1 MTRETLLKNYKLFYF
16 FEELSKIPRG
26 SGNEKEISDHIYE
39 YAKENG
45 LEAYQDKMNNL
56 IIKKPAHPSMK
67 DRPGVILQGHLDMVN
82 VKEENCDHDFDKDPI
97 KLIYTEDLIT
107 ADGTSLG
114 ADNGIAV
121 AMTLALLTDKDAVHP
136 NITALFTVDE
146 ESGMGGAA
154 NLDPT
159 HVEGEIMIN
168 IDSEEEGIFLGSC
181 AGGVRNIVTQPV
193 ERIDARF
200 DKTYKIKVSNLLGGH
215 SGSEIHTGR
224 ANAIKLLGRMLQSF
238 KENFDFEL
246 VSLDGGEKMNAIPN
260 RAEAI
265 IRTNEESKLKELV
278 KALNATYSKEYGMVE
293 KNITINVT
301 DSDSGLK
308 SMTDKSRNH
317 VIALL
322 RLIPYGPQTMSQAI
336 PGLVE
341 SSTNIGVLTTD
352 GNSVLF
358 ESAIRSSVQTLK
370 HEIAKRIQEAAAL
383 TGADFKLVSEYP
395 AWEFKED
402 SHIRE
407 IFKTSYKKLFNKDAK
422 IDAIHA
428 GLECG
433 LLTEKLGNI
442 DMISMGPNMY
452 EVHSPNE
459 RLEIQSTIRTWEL
472 LNDVLRNV

>member
-26 SGNEKEISDHIYE
+26 SGDEKAISDHIYE
-39 YAKENG
+39 FAKENG
-45 LEAYQDKMNNL
+45 LEAYQDEMNNL
-56 IIKKPAHPSMK
+56 IIKKPAHSTMA

-82 VKEENCDHDFDKDPI
+82 VKEEDCNHDFDKDPI

-121 AMTLALLTDKDAVHP
+121 AMALALLTDKEAVHP
-136 NITALFTVDE
+136 KITALFTVDE

-181 AGGVRNIVTQPV
+181 AGGVRNIVTQTV
-193 ERIDARF
+193 KRTDSKFKE
-200 DKTYKIKVSNLLGGH
+200 TYKVKISNLLGGH

-238 KENFDFEL
+238 KESFEFEL
-246 VSLDGGEKMNAIPN
+246 VSLTGGEKMNAIPN

-265 IRTNEESKLKELV
+265 IRTSHKDKLDELV
-278 KALNATYSKEYGMVE
+278 DSLRNTYSKEYGMVE
-293 KNITINVT
+293 KNITIT
-301 DSDSGLK
+301 TTSEESEMK
-308 SMTDKSRNH
+308 SMTTESRNY

-336 PGLVE
+336 EGLVE
-341 SSTNIGVLTTD
+341 SSSNIGVLTTEGD
-352 GNSVLF
+352 AVLF

-370 HEIAKRIQEAAAL
+370 HEIAKRIQEAAML
-383 TGADFKLVSEYP
+383 TGADFKLISDYP
-395 AWEFKED
+395 AWEYRED

-407 IFKTSYKKLFNKDAK
+407 VFKSSYKKLFNKDAK

-433 LLTEKLGNI
+433 LLTEKLGAI

-472 LNDVLRNV
+472 LNDVLKNV